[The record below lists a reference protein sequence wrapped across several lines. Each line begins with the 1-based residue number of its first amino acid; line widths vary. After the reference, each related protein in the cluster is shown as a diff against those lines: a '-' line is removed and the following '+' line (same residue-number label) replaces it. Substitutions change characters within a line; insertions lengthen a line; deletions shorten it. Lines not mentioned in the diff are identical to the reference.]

1 MQIPSIPPAEG
12 HNLPPYWFADERAL
26 EIVADVIA
34 TGAQC
39 LGQREHQFHAAFAS
53 QRETGVI
60 FTGPLVDELQAIR
73 KAALPLI
80 DEAID
85 WHNPA
90 HLTYYRTQKVAVTD
104 MLLAALNWRPNG
116 GGGHD
121 PGVEAFFDAIAAAQV
136 AA

>member
-1 MQIPSIPPAEG
+1 MQHSPIQTPAG
-12 HNLPPYWFADERAL
+12 HNLPPYWFADPRAL

-34 TGAQC
+34 TEGKC
-39 LGQREHQFHAAFAS
+39 LGQRSHEFHAAFAS
-53 QRETGVI
+53 QREMGVI

-85 WHNPA
+85 WHNEA
-90 HLTYYRTQKVAVTD
+90 HISYYRTQKVAVTD
-104 MLLAALNWRPNG
+104 MLLAALDWRPNG

-121 PGVEAFFDAIAAAQV
+121 RAVVAFFNAVAAARV